1 MIRMRQRLFRRCLS
15 CVRKAAHLAIFP
27 VSNPENQPCAICGTA
42 LDAAEW
48 ALASNRAL
56 NERRRSAGLPELEVD
71 LALHFGQ
78 VVYGNV
84 GTSRRLDFTVI
95 GRAVNEASRI
105 EELCDDAR
113 RPLLVSET
121 FAQRCGRPLKLVGKL
136 ALRGL
141 ERKQQIWAPLRSQ

>member
-1 MIRMRQRLFRRCLS
+1 M
-15 CVRKAAHLAIFP
+15 
-27 VSNPENQPCAICGTA
+27 
-42 LDAAEW
+42 D
-48 ALASNRAL
+48 
-56 NERRRSAGLPELEVD
+56 VD

-105 EELCDDAR
+105 EELCDDAGR
-113 RPLLVSET
+113 SVLVSDTFAERCARPLE
-121 FAQRCGRPLKLVGKL
+121 LVGTF

-141 ERKQQIWAPLRSQ
+141 ERRQQIWAPLLPP